1 MRNSAEECAIRVADG
16 AEVSGSRGGR
26 ESRAPSKHPEWPPT
40 FSGPA
45 FALGWSARH
54 SRGGGDID
62 SFGGRMRATFT
73 IVGVLALTVMAPHA
87 QSQTGSRVKL
97 GAAFGPGWET
107 RGAGGPSGTHFALSA
122 TLRPST
128 SRFSYRLETM
138 LDATERSLPGAAS
151 RKDLHRHATFA
162 LTLNAVR
169 RFSKRST
176 GLYAI
181 AGLGLYHQWNEL
193 IQASEASETEMARG
207 VWANVNLGLNAG
219 LGYTF
224 HVRGHEM
231 FLESRY
237 HTTGFESRV
246 PLSFGIRI

>member
-1 MRNSAEECAIRVADG
+1 MVCARSKSRCNSSVVKSGIARKSRWGRSGMVKDCGMRNSAEECAIRVADG

-26 ESRAPSKHPEWPPT
+26 ESRAPSEHPEWPPT

-128 SRFSYRLETM
+128 SLLGYRLETM
-138 LDATERSLPGAAS
+138 LDATEQARQRPVAMTDI
-151 RKDLHRHATFA
+151 RRHATFA
-162 LTLNAVR
+162 LTVSAVR
-169 RFSKRST
+169 RFSKNPV

-181 AGLGLYHQWNEL
+181 GGVGLYHQWNEQNL
-193 IQASEASETEMARG
+193 NDPEGETE
-207 VWANVNLGLNAG
+207 
-219 LGYTF
+219 
-224 HVRGHEM
+224 
-231 FLESRY
+231 SQ
-237 HTTGFESRV
+237 
-246 PLSFGIRI
+246 